1 MKELKNKDIS
11 ATDRVVQIAAVR
23 IEQYADLGT
32 IQPTTECS
40 AFAECIEVGGGLLGQ
55 RTKRWSFTFCFLAA
69 VVFSNGLNAQN
80 KSVQKLR
87 EAKEIR
93 KSYINRDANV
103 NQASISKTL
112 FVDPFIGTGGHGH
125 TYPGA
130 TAPFGMM
137 QLSPD
142 TRHDGWDG
150 CSGYH
155 YSDSIIYGFSHTH
168 LSGTGVPDYC
178 DLLLVPQSGT
188 PKTTPGYF
196 DAKNGYGDRFSHEQ
210 ENASPGFYEVKLLNQ
225 QINVRLTVSDRAG
238 LHEYTFLNPK
248 GKKFIL
254 IDLDHR
260 DQVLSAG
267 IKTSGKNTVSG
278 FRISNSWA
286 TRQHFY
292 FHLETSVPFEK
303 ARQITKDGKNKL
315 LLIFPAASEK
325 IIVRV
330 GMSAVDENG
339 AKSNLNA
346 EIPEFDFNAVRAKV
360 VKKWEEELNKIQF
373 QSKDPSTMIIFYT
386 ALYHSFLQPNIFSD
400 VDGRYRGRDEQVHTI
415 ENNIPQYTV
424 FSLWDTYR
432 ATHPLYTIIQQKRTN
447 DFIHTFLRQHEQG
460 GDLPVWELAG
470 NETECMI
477 GYHSVSVIS
486 DAYAKG
492 IRDYDT
498 KKLLE
503 AMIHTSKVDEL
514 GKKFFREKGFISS
527 GDEPESV
534 SKTLEYA
541 YNDFCIARMIEGSGY
556 FSELKDEYNKSS
568 LNFINIYDPK
578 TKFMR
583 ARRDAMWYTPFDPAE
598 VNFNYTEANS
608 WQYSLYAPH
617 AVDVLSEMM
626 GGKDSLESWLDR
638 LFTTEMQLSG
648 RHQVDITGLIGQYA
662 HGNEPSHHMA
672 YLYNYTN
679 APHKTQH
686 YIDRIQKEMYTTAPD
701 GLSGNE
707 DCGQM
712 SSWYVLSALGL
723 YQIDPGAPFYDF
735 GRPIADQATLKL
747 ENGKTLTIKT
757 KNNSSENKYVQSVL
771 RDGKPWGA
779 NGISHD
785 FLMEGGTLEFVM
797 GGQPAKVNP
806 YHPGSALVPQHVQS
820 FQFAPVPFVANEER
834 VFDDKIKVSWS
845 HLPPMQNETIEIEYR
860 EPGVSKKVS
869 PYTQPLIFDY
879 STKVEARSKITFPGY
894 VTSTSAGT
902 GYTIYSPWVAADF
915 IKRDPTVHLSL
926 KSDYSPQ
933 YAASGQNSLID
944 GVTGGNEFRTGD
956 YQGFWGT
963 DLIAEVTFDEPRNLQ
978 IIGIRCLQDM
988 KSWIFYPSSIEIE
1001 ISHDG
1006 ETFEKLT
1013 PIATNKPYV
1022 SNARTPQS
1030 IPSFTTY
1037 VGPTHQEFFRTLS
1050 TTKPIV
1056 KFRVTAKNY
1065 GKCPSWHLGAGNDTW
1080 LFADELIFR

>member
-1 MKELKNKDIS
+1 MS
-11 ATDRVVQIAAVR
+11 TSDRVQIAAER
-23 IEQYADLGT
+23 IGPYAGLST
-32 IQPTTECS
+32 IRPTTEWS
-40 AFAECIEVGGGLLGQ
+40 AFADCIEVGGGSLVQ
-55 RTKRWSFTFCFLAA
+55 RTQKWSFTFCFLAA
-69 VVFSNGLNAQN
+69 FVFSNGLIAQN

-87 EAKEIR
+87 EAQEIR
-93 KSYINRDANV
+93 KTHINREGTVSQAN
-103 NQASISKTL
+103 ISKTL
-112 FVDPFIGTGGHGH
+112 YVDPFIGTGGHGH

-142 TRHDGWDG
+142 TRYEGWDG

-155 YSDSIIYGFSHTH
+155 YSDSVIYGFSHTH

-178 DLLLVPQSGT
+178 DLLLVPQNGT

-196 DAKNGYGDRFSHEQ
+196 DAKNGYGDRFSHDQ

-225 QINVRLTVSDRAG
+225 QINVRLTVSERAG

-267 IKTSGKNTVSG
+267 MKTHGKNAVSG
-278 FRISNSWA
+278 YRISNSWA

-303 ARQITKDGKNKL
+303 IRQVTKNGQHKL
-315 LLIFPAASEK
+315 LLIFPSSSEK
-325 IIVRV
+325 IMVRV

-346 EIPEFDFNAVRAKV
+346 EIPDFDFNAVRAKV
-360 VKKWEEELNKIQF
+360 VKKWETELNKIQF

-386 ALYHSFLQPNIFSD
+386 ALYHSFLQPNVFSD
-400 VDGRYRGRDEQVHTI
+400 VDGRYRGRDEQIHMI
-415 ENNIPQYTV
+415 ENGIPQYTV

-432 ATHPLYTIIQQKRTN
+432 ATHPLYTIVQQKRTN
-447 DFIHTFLRQHEQG
+447 EFIHTFLRQHQQG

-492 IRDYDT
+492 LRGYDT
-498 KKLLE
+498 EKLLE

-541 YNDFCIARMIEGSGY
+541 YNDFCIASMIEKSNSAK
-556 FSELKDEYNKSS
+556 FSPLLNEYNKSS

-583 ARRDAMWYTPFDPAE
+583 ARRDAMWYAPFDPSE

-617 AVDVLSEMM
+617 AVDILSGLM

-679 APHKTQH
+679 TAHKTQH

-723 YQIDPGAPFYDF
+723 YQIAPGHPFYDF

-747 ENGKTLTIKT
+747 ENGNTLTIKT
-757 KNNSSENKYVQSVL
+757 KNNSSDNKYIQSVSWN
-771 RDGKPWGA
+771 GKPWVT

-785 FLMEGGTLEFVM
+785 ELMKGGELEFNM
-797 GGQPAKVNP
+797 GSKPSKTALD
-806 YHPGSALVPQHVQS
+806 HPGSYLKKEHLRA
-820 FQFAPVPFVANEER
+820 FGFAATPFSLNEER
-834 VFDDKIKVSWS
+834 IFDDKIKVSFS
-845 HLPPMQNETIEIEYR
+845 HQPSIFGENTLIEYR
-860 EPGVSKKVS
+860 ESTVSKKVQ
-869 PYTQPLIFDY
+869 PYEKPILLEYTSKFD
-879 STKVEARSKITFPGY
+879 VRSIVSYPGEVY
-894 VTSTSAGT
+894 QGHEGPEVTV
-902 GYTIYSPWVAADF
+902 YSPWVSAEF
-915 IKRDPTVHLSL
+915 TQRDPSVHLKLS
-926 KSDYSPQ
+926 SEYSNQ
-933 YAASGQNSLID
+933 YAAAGPNTLID
-944 GVTGGNEFRTGD
+944 GVKGGIEFRTGD
-956 YQGFWGT
+956 YQGFWAQ
-963 DLIAEVTFDEPRNLQ
+963 DLVAEVSFDAPRELKEL
-978 IIGIRCLQDM
+978 GIKCLQDM
-988 KSWIFYPSSIEIE
+988 KSWIFYPSEILIEV
-1001 ISHDG
+1001 SYDG
-1006 ETFEKLT
+1006 TNFEKLSVIKT
-1013 PIATNKPYV
+1013 TKTVTHEQTKPD
-1022 SNARTPQS
+1022 Q
-1030 IPSFTTY
+1030 IPFFSDY
-1037 VGPTHQEFFRTLS
+1037 VGPTHQEFFRTIDPS
-1050 TTKPIV
+1050 KPV
-1056 KFRVTAKNY
+1056 HKFRVTAKNH
-1065 GKCPSWHLGAGNDTW
+1065 GKCPTWHLGAGNDTW
-1080 LFADELIFR
+1080 LFTDELIFR